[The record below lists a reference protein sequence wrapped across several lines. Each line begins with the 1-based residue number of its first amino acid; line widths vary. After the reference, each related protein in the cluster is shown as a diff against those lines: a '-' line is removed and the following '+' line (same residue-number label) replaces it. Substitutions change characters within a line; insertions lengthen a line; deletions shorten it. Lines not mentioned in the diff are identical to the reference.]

1 MKGREE
7 RQGSGK
13 ERVSATTRQEG
24 GATHT
29 FFLSLPRQAREK
41 NNKVMPELPCVA
53 LFLMTHLVISWHLG
67 TTRQEL
73 MYLYD
78 VRCNAR
84 KILRSVLRVRL
95 IPKLCGRKRER
106 KTNASVKQVEE
117 SGYIYVM

>member
-13 ERVSATTRQEG
+13 ARVSATTRQEG

-29 FFLSLPRQAREK
+29 FFLSLPRQARGEK

-53 LFLMTHLVISWHLG
+53 LFLMTYFVISCQIRDYMVRG
-67 TTRQEL
+67 EVRVKVVYQ
-73 MYLYD
+73 

-84 KILRSVLRVRL
+84 KIQRSAIRFRSQTR
-95 IPKLCGRKRER
+95 I
-106 KTNASVKQVEE
+106 T
-117 SGYIYVM
+117 